1 MNEDFSRKERKKT
14 LLQAEWQIEMVLI
27 STGSLEQNNLE
38 AVVAQLD

>member
-1 MNEDFSRKERKKT
+1 MSEDFSRKERKRT
-14 LLQAEWQIEMVLI
+14 LLQVEWQIEMVLI